1 MGARG
6 LGSEGGAH
14 WKNGASHSPWC
25 QLLCTRLPLVHT
37 LHPQA
42 GDQGELET
50 RTWAPVEERRGR
62 ERRREEE
69 DEAHPSRRG
78 TLCTFVYI
86 QGGQGGDRVLM

>member
-1 MGARG
+1 MQYQGF
-6 LGSEGGAH
+6 
-14 WKNGASHSPWC
+14 
-25 QLLCTRLPLVHT
+25 LVHT

-50 RTWAPVEERRGR
+50 RTWPLWRREKGWW

-86 QGGQGGDRVLM
+86 QGGQGGDRELM